1 MSSTAAS
8 MNDFVDDE
16 EGGLSGFTILAIL
29 VTLIVV
35 FSLVVWYAYQ
45 QGKASAAATAE
56 LPQVAANPSPVAE
69 DVPLDAT
76 RDGGRQE
83 VYDRVSG
90 SVETRV
96 VTQEN
101 PGRDPLD
108 GYGGAPASMTPREA
122 PATATSEPARED
134 PVVAAITQNEEP
146 ARTVQP
152 PSRNP
157 RTQTQ
162 TQTQPAQRQPVR
174 VTEAG
179 TAAATTA
186 ATQTP
191 ARAAPA
197 AMTGTHVVQVGA
209 FDSNSAALDYFDG
222 LSRRLGTSVSSKL
235 PDIQV
240 AEVNGRTYHRLRIG
254 PFTSKAEADR
264 YCADLKTR
272 GQDCLV
278 RGV

>member
-157 RTQTQ
+157 RAQTE
-162 TQTQPAQRQPVR
+162 TQPAQRQPVR
-174 VTEAG
+174 VTEVG
-179 TAAATTA
+179 TAATTA
-186 ATQTP
+186 ATAQTP

-209 FDSNSAALDYFDG
+209 FDSNSAALDFFDG
-222 LSRRLGTSVSSKL
+222 LSRRLGTTVSSKL